1 MNKLLQAVAA
11 KTYQL
16 CRTYPGGIRAMFAGM
31 RERHGL
37 SESSVYADLNP
48 NNGQS
53 TLRVWELV
61 RVMEATGEHG
71 PLRELANWF
80 GYPATPPPS
89 SFGPRSVWAGRKRRR
104 WSLHWERADRTH
116 SGTLKL
122 SWRSIAVKSRPILL
136 PYQTRWL
143 EDDSRFKIGMFSR
156 QSGKTFVATLEIVL
170 DMIRAEM
177 EGRRTRWLILSRG
190 ERQAREAIEEGVGL
204 HLRALDAAFRGLP
217 SGFRLG
223 ERTECK
229 AMEVAFRGGSRVTAL
244 PANPDTARGFSA
256 NLLLDEFAF
265 HRDSKKIWKALFPVV
280 SKNGLKLRIVST
292 PNGKG
297 NRFYELMTGKED
309 DDDNV
314 WSRHVVDIYQAVSQ
328 GLDRNLELL
337 RKGCGDPD
345 AWAQEYELQWLD
357 ESTAWLP
364 FSLITDAE
372 DDEAG
377 NPSHSCGG
385 PCFIGVDIGRRRD
398 LFVIWVLEKVG
409 DVLWTREVIERRGAT
424 FAEQDALLDD
434 VFARYNV
441 ARCCMD
447 QTGMGEK
454 PLEDAQRRHGASCVE
469 GVLFTAANKLAL
481 ATLGKAAFEER
492 KIRIP
497 MGVQALRADLHK
509 LRKVSG
515 PTGTPRFV
523 ADSDS
528 DGHADRTW
536 ACFLAV
542 SASSSPGFEYGYT
555 PAGNARDDFYG
566 MDDDDDARGA
576 W

>member
-1 MNKLLQAVAA
+1 M
-11 KTYQL
+11 
-16 CRTYPGGIRAMFAGM
+16 
-31 RERHGL
+31 
-37 SESSVYADLNP
+37 
-48 NNGQS
+48 
-53 TLRVWELV
+53 
-61 RVMEATGEHG
+61 
-71 PLRELANWF
+71 
-80 GYPATPPPS
+80 
-89 SFGPRSVWAGRKRRR
+89 
-104 WSLHWERADRTH
+104 
-116 SGTLKL
+116 
-122 SWRSIAVKSRPILL
+122 KSRPILL

-297 NRFYELMTGKED
+297 NRFYELMSGKED

-385 PCFIGVDIGRRRD
+385 CCVRSCF
-398 LFVIWVLEKVG
+398 
-409 DVLWTREVIERRGAT
+409 A
-424 FAEQDALLDD
+424 
-434 VFARYNV
+434 
-441 ARCCMD
+441 
-447 QTGMGEK
+447 
-454 PLEDAQRRHGASCVE
+454 
-469 GVLFTAANKLAL
+469 
-481 ATLGKAAFEER
+481 
-492 KIRIP
+492 
-497 MGVQALRADLHK
+497 
-509 LRKVSG
+509 
-515 PTGTPRFV
+515 
-523 ADSDS
+523 
-528 DGHADRTW
+528 
-536 ACFLAV
+536 
-542 SASSSPGFEYGYT
+542 
-555 PAGNARDDFYG
+555 
-566 MDDDDDARGA
+566 
-576 W
+576 

>member
-1 MNKLLQAVAA
+1 MSGSKPPYRVPLMREIEEVPANGLSVVSTFSGGGGSCLGYRMAGYRVLYASEFIPEAQ
-11 KTYQL
+11 KTY
-16 CRTYPGGIRAMFAGM
+16 RFNHPGVYLDTRDIRQVTP
-31 RERHGL
+31 
-37 SESSVYADLNP
+37 ES
-48 NNGQS
+48 
-53 TLRVWELV
+53 
-61 RVMEATGEHG
+61 
-71 PLRELANWF
+71 
-80 GYPATPPPS
+80 
-89 SFGPRSVWAGRKRRR
+89 
-104 WSLHWERADRTH
+104 
-116 SGTLKL
+116 
-122 SWRSIAVKSRPILL
+122 I
-136 PYQTRWL
+136 
-143 EDDSRFKIGMFSR
+143 
-156 QSGKTFVATLEIVL
+156 LEIV
-170 DMIRAEM
+170 
-177 EGRRTRWLILSRG
+177 GKWPG
-190 ERQAREAIEEGVGL
+190 EI
-204 HLRALDAAFRGLP
+204 D
-217 SGFRLG
+217 
-223 ERTECK
+223 
-229 AMEVAFRGGSRVTAL
+229 
-244 PANPDTARGFSA
+244 
-256 NLLLDEFAF
+256 LLDGSPPCCAF
-265 HRDSKKIWKALFPVV
+265 SVCGKRE
-280 SKNGLKLRIVST
+280 
-292 PNGKG
+292 KG

-385 PCFIGVDIGRRRD
+385 PCFIGVDIGRRHD

-469 GVLFTAANKLAL
+469 GVLFTATNKLAL
-481 ATLGKAAFEER
+481 ATLGKQAFEER
-492 KIRIP
+492 KMRIP

>member
-1 MNKLLQAVAA
+1 M
-11 KTYQL
+11 
-16 CRTYPGGIRAMFAGM
+16 RSGI
-31 RERHGL
+31 
-37 SESSVYADLNP
+37 
-48 NNGQS
+48 
-53 TLRVWELV
+53 
-61 RVMEATGEHG
+61 
-71 PLRELANWF
+71 
-80 GYPATPPPS
+80 
-89 SFGPRSVWAGRKRRR
+89 
-104 WSLHWERADRTH
+104 
-116 SGTLKL
+116 LKP
-122 SWRSIAVKSRPILL
+122 SWRFIVVKNRILL
-136 PYQTRWL
+136 PYQVRWL
-143 EDDSRFKIGMFSR
+143 EDDSRFKIGMFAR
-156 QSGKTFVATLEIVL
+156 QTGKTFVATLEIVL
-170 DMIRAEM
+170 DMLRAEM
-177 EGRRTRWLILSRG
+177 AGRRTRWIILSRG

-217 SGFRLG
+217 SGFRLS

-265 HRDSKKIWKALFPVV
+265 HRDSMKIWKALFPIV

-297 NRFYELMTGKED
+297 NRFYELMAGKED
-309 DDDNV
+309 DA
-314 WSRHVVDIYQAVSQ
+314 WSRHVVDIYQAISQ
-328 GLDRNLELL
+328 GLERNLDEL
-337 RKGCGDPD
+337 REGCGDPD
-345 AWAQEYELQWLD
+345 TWAQEYELQWLD

-364 FSLITDAE
+364 FSLITEAE
-372 DDEAG
+372 ADEG
-377 NPSHSCGG
+377 GMPSRYLGG
-385 PCFIGVDIGRRRD
+385 PCFAGVDIGRRRD

-409 DVLWTREVIERRGAT
+409 DVLWTREIVERRGAT

-434 VFARYNV
+434 VFARYKV
-441 ARCCMD
+441 VRCCMD

-454 PLEDAQRRHGASCVE
+454 PLEDAQRRYGSSRVE
-469 GVLFTAANKLAL
+469 GVLFTATNKLAL
-481 ATLGKAAFEER
+481 ATLGKQAFEEHR
-492 KIRIP
+492 IRIP
-497 MGVQALRADLHK
+497 MDVKALRADLHK

-523 ADSDS
+523 ADSDA

-555 PAGNARDDFYG
+555 PATGVQEGFYG
-566 MDDDDDARGA
+566 MDDDDDAGGA